1 MGDRTLTTV
10 PAEELLGYGD
20 LTQLPEST
28 GTEKLVLKR
37 GNLFAVTGRLGDIF
51 PSGAR
56 DQGAYFEDTRFL
68 SKLRLTVAGG
78 PPVVLS
84 SQSTSEY
91 RSQIDLTVT
100 SLSFGGVFADPV
112 NFLHLR
118 REQLADE
125 QLVERLT
132 LTNFLVHDIDY
143 WVEYEFACDFAD
155 QFEVRGARR
164 RSRGTFF
171 LPRVEKDRVTFA
183 YQGRDGVLY
192 RCEIFFP
199 LRAPDELSRDKARFA
214 FHLGPNQSASI
225 ELHAVPSVHEVR
237 SGTSIREAA
246 DAARRPGHKP
256 PPILGEEPESGYR
269 YPGSVDE
276 NRAPQPRAFEERVAS
291 ARQGYESWAREST
304 RVTSADEDFD
314 RAMEQATADLKALNI
329 YWSGKP
335 VISAGIPWYCSP
347 FGRDALITGFQ
358 SLLLNPQ
365 IARDALFFLAA
376 HQGKRIDDYREEEPG
391 KILHEVRRGEL
402 ARAGEVPHTPYYGSV
417 DSTPLFLILYTEYLQ
432 WTDDRET
439 GQALLPAAEA
449 ALRWIEE
456 YGDKDGDGFVEY
468 ERKTDRG
475 LENQG
480 WKDSRDGVPHLD
492 GVQAKPPIAL
502 VEVQGYCIDA
512 RRRMARVYRHLGRTE
527 EARRCTKAALE
538 HARRVDESFW
548 NPSSQTYAIA
558 LDGDK
563 NPVRSVTSNMGHLL
577 WSRAIPR
584 ERAEKVARALLSP
597 EGFNGWGIR
606 TLSCGQKA
614 YNPLSYHNGTIWPH
628 DNSIIA
634 MGLSH
639 YGMQRQALQIL
650 SGAYDAARA
659 FRHYRLPELFC
670 GMSKGDGD
678 LPVSYPVSCSPQAWA
693 SGAFFLMLRAC
704 LGLYPDA
711 PARSLRIVNPQLPPS
726 IGELTMEGL
735 RIGGSRLTLHFTR
748 TAAGCFASVVGTEGE
763 PISIRIEIGA
773 QGSVRSDS

>member
-1 MGDRTLTTV
+1 MTV
-10 PAEELLGYGD
+10 AAEELLGYGE
-20 LTQLPEST
+20 LTGLPEST
-28 GTEKLVLKR
+28 GTEKLVLKK

-51 PSGAR
+51 PPGAR

-68 SKLRLTVAGG
+68 SKLKLTVAGG
-78 PPVVLS
+78 PAVVLS

-100 SLSFGGVFADPV
+100 SMSFGGVFADPV

-118 REQLADE
+118 REQLIDE
-125 QLVERLT
+125 QMVERLT
-132 LTNFLVHDIDY
+132 LTNFLVRDIDY

-164 RSRGTFF
+164 RARGTFF
-171 LPRVEKDRVTFA
+171 LPLVTKDRVTFA

-192 RCEIFFP
+192 RCEMLFP
-199 LRAPDELSRDKARFA
+199 LRRPDELTRDKARFN
-214 FHLGPNQSASI
+214 FHLGPNESATI
-225 ELHAVPSVHEVR
+225 ELNAVPSVYEVQ

-246 DAARRPGHKP
+246 DAARRAEHKP
-256 PPILGEEPESGYR
+256 PKILGEEPESGYR
-269 YPGSVDE
+269 YPGSADE
-276 NRAPQPRAFEERVAS
+276 YQRPPPRRFEERVAR
-291 ARQGYESWAREST
+291 ARSGYESWARGST
-304 RVTSADEDFD
+304 RVSSTEEDFD
-314 RAMEQATADLKALNI
+314 RAIEQATADLKALTI
-329 YWSGKP
+329 YWGGRP
-335 VISAGIPWYCSP
+335 VISAGVPWYASP

-365 IARDALFFLAA
+365 IARDALLFMAA

-402 ARAGEVPHTPYYGSV
+402 ARTGEVPHTPYYGSV
-417 DSTPLFLILYTEYLQ
+417 DSTPLFLILFAEYLL

-439 GQALLPAAEA
+439 GKALFPAAEA
-449 ALRWIEE
+449 ALRWIDE

-492 GVQAKPPIAL
+492 GVQASPPIAL

-512 RRRMARVYRHLGRTE
+512 RRRMARLYRHLGRTE

-538 HARRVDESFW
+538 QARKVEEAFW
-548 NPSSQTYAIA
+548 DPAAGTYAIA
-558 LDGDK
+558 LDGAK
-563 NPVRSVTSNMGHLL
+563 KQVRSVTSNMGHLL
-577 WSRAIPR
+577 WSRAVSAD
-584 ERAEKVARALLSP
+584 RARRVANVLLSP

-606 TLSCGQKA
+606 TLLQGQKA

-628 DNSIIA
+628 DNSLIA

-639 YGMQRQALQIL
+639 YGLQRQALQIL
-650 SGAYDAARA
+650 TGAFDAARS

-693 SGAFFLMLRAC
+693 SGAFFLILRAC

-711 PARSLRIVNPQLPPS
+711 PARSLRIVNPQLPAFLP
-726 IGELTMEGL
+726 ELTLHGL
-735 RIGGSRLTLHFTR
+735 RIGNSRLTIHFTR
-748 TAAGCFASVVGTEGE
+748 TGEGCFAAVTETEGD
-763 PISIRIEIGA
+763 PISIRIEVGA
-773 QGSVRSDS
+773 QGSPRADT